1 MKWKHYKWIKGLWF
15 FSCVTFIHKMEHICL
30 HTKGIYAYMYLY
42 RTIFGRFSVIFN
54 FFSGCINLTV
64 FFWVDFFLFFLA
76 LDLAF
81 HGKSFLF
88 DLELLK
94 QLLNGTTNS
103 NPLQCTQLDTKI
115 NLSENSSVFLSEN
128 SNGFLIYY
136 SESSKPLNTS

>member
-1 MKWKHYKWIKGLWF
+1 MSPSSTKW
-15 FSCVTFIHKMEHICL
+15 S
-30 HTKGIYAYMYLY
+30 IYVYTPRVFMHVCIYIEPSLGGFQSY
-42 RTIFGRFSVIFN
+42 SI

-76 LDLAF
+76 LNLAF

-128 SNGFLIYY
+128 SNGFLIYC